1 MPPMRLVSLVVSQM
15 LSNLMRVTR
24 LFLVT
29 APCPGISNSS
39 DDNDM
44 KCTTISSGI
53 SDVSYEQM
61 IKTEKKTRLFCEQ

>member
-15 LSNLMRVTR
+15 LRNLMRVTR

-29 APCPGISNSS
+29 APCPGISNSR

-44 KCTTISSGI
+44 KCTTIGSGI

-61 IKTEKKTRLFCEQ
+61 IKTEKKTKLFCEQ